1 MIFIPYYTGSVINS
15 IAIER
20 STPKATIAIVFVG
33 LLSLGRWV
41 PLKQINLNFLHLW
54 SEYYPPIAMWNKCV
68 DLVSKFKSWLP
79 GTKYVRARTYTLDH
93 RETSRF
99 SNVHK
104 LKLATKLFGLK
115 E

>member
-20 STPKATIAIVFVG
+20 STSKATIAIVFMG

-41 PLKQINLNFLHLW
+41 LLKQITVNLNFTQ
-54 SEYYPPIAMWNKCV
+54 A
-68 DLVSKFKSWLP
+68 
-79 GTKYVRARTYTLDH
+79 VRIL
-93 RETSRF
+93 
-99 SNVHK
+99 
-104 LKLATKLFGLK
+104 LFHSDV